1 MRGQIARLDQVA
13 VEMPKLFT
21 GSEGSDEL
29 QILIERVLMR
39 FARGFATVPK
49 AVHGLEAVLVL
60 RHARFQHYFVDL
72 QRLMARPKAEPSCE
86 FTFGLNIL
94 SS

>member
-21 GSEGSDEL
+21 GGEGSDEL

-72 QRLMARPKAEPSCE
+72 QRIKNGEAE
-86 FTFGLNIL
+86 GRAKL
-94 SS
+94 